1 MKLFFLSVFLLLPFL
16 SRSAPLPEGK
26 TLPRIRVPFTEEKVS
41 LRDTPESPV
50 WKKAAR
56 LHLEIAADGM
66 QKHSLWNDRETILFL
81 TYDENNLYLMAIC
94 KDEND
99 QPAGKKHDDE
109 LHRGDAIEIFIDG
122 IGDHKQYLEIQ
133 INSRN
138 LVRDVNYLFTGNAV
152 ELDHNGIIRDGRN
165 QWDVPGFD
173 IPDFQ
178 HQTSPILSSGGKKT
192 GWCVKA
198 VLPAKLLLRRNGQSR
213 FAKGM
218 VLRANFVRLKHEG
231 NAMHSLFWSPTVYG
245 RPHRSPGRMGFLILD

>member
-1 MKLFFLSVFLLLPFL
+1 MKLFFSLVLSVLPFF
-16 SRSAPLPEGK
+16 SWGEASPEK
-26 TLPRIRVPFTEEKVS
+26 TALPRIRIPFAGNKVPPFGNS
-41 LRDTPESPV
+41 
-50 WKKAAR
+50 KAAAWKNAAAIR
-56 LHLEIAADGM
+56 LEKAADGM
-66 QKHSLWNDRETILFL
+66 QKDPLWKNRETILLL
-81 TYDENNLYLMAIC
+81 TYDKQNLYFMILC
-94 KDEND
+94 KDED
-99 QPAGKKHDDE
+99 DRPAGKKHDDE
-109 LHRGDAIEIFIDG
+109 LHRGDAVELFIDG
-122 IGDHKQYLEIQ
+122 TGDHRQYLEIQ
-133 INSRN
+133 MNSRN
-138 LVRDVNYLFTGNAV
+138 LVRDVNYLFTGNTV
-152 ELDHNGIIRDGRN
+152 ELDRNGIVSDARN